1 MIFMVKCVQEVLP
14 DTHFFF
20 CSVKTLINIILCLLK
35 SVKVQPQ
42 QKQLNFPNTSGN
54 FLKRTGHF
62 LGTNLLSFR
71 DKPERLTWY
80 LVVVLGPWRTTNYTT
95 YHWIYDGWFGRGA
108 RSFFVLAPS
117 RNRKLRHWNGN
128 FWKRFVFVVLLG
140 ATTRRKKK
148 PKKERRSGL
157 DFWNVQFVVGTF
169 GCSIPPSPTWMKM
182 NVKTAMV
189 EGMLRKFLDVRD
201 GRRSIDG

>member
-140 ATTRRKKK
+140 ATTRRKKET
-148 PKKERRSGL
+148 KKGKEKWTWLLERAICGRHVRLFYTTLTHL
-157 DFWNVQFVVGTF
+157 DEDECEDG
-169 GCSIPPSPTWMKM
+169 
-182 NVKTAMV
+182 
-189 EGMLRKFLDVRD
+189 D
-201 GRRSIDG
+201 GREHVT